1 MPGAQLVRQNG
12 GLMLFFSRTCREVTT
27 ILVARE
33 DQELG
38 WGDRLALRF
47 HLSICETCPNF
58 ERQMLTMRSSF
69 HRWRHYA
76 DDENSSNEEP
86 AITKKN

>member
-1 MPGAQLVRQNG
+1 
-12 GLMLFFSRTCREVTT
+12 MLFFSRTCREVTT

-58 ERQMLTMRSSF
+58 ERQMLTMRHSF
-69 HRWRHYA
+69 QRWRHYA
-76 DDENSSNEEP
+76 DGEIGTNTDAAPTN
-86 AITKKN
+86 KN